1 MTQKSKKRSEQKK
14 FTTVSIPTP
23 LFKKVEERI
32 KGTGFTSVS
41 SYVTYVLRELVVKE
55 EKENEEPFSKED
67 EERVKV
73 RLRALGYID

>member
-1 MTQKSKKRSEQKK
+1 MKRKKK

-41 SYVTYVLRELVVKE
+41 SYVTYVLREIVAE
-55 EKENEEPFSKED
+55 EEVEAD
-67 EERVKV
+67 
-73 RLRALGYID
+73 A

>member
-1 MTQKSKKRSEQKK
+1 MGDEEKK

-41 SYVTYVLRELVVKE
+41 SYVTYVLREVVSE
-55 EKENEEPFSKED
+55 EEEETEPFTKED
-67 EERVKV
+67 EERVKD
-73 RLRALGYID
+73 RLRALGYLD

>member
-1 MTQKSKKRSEQKK
+1 MSEEGKK

-23 LFKKVEERI
+23 LFKKIEERI

-41 SYVTYVLRELVVKE
+41 SYVTYVLREVVSE
-55 EKENEEPFSKED
+55 EGNEAEPFTKED
-67 EERVKV
+67 EKRVKE